1 MPETDLQK
9 HAIIENFLQPNV
21 SSKIWQILTI
31 GDTQNFI
38 KWLSVAYLYTAL
50 LEYEKKSL
58 GKSF

>member
-9 HAIIENFLQPNV
+9 HAVIESFLQPNF
-21 SSKIWQILTI
+21 SSKIWHILLTS
-31 GDTQNFI
+31 NN
-38 KWLSVAYLYTAL
+38 LAYLYTAL